1 LRVAERLQVLVI
13 DDDAMDRIAIRRHL
27 LSAALNSDVHEAE
40 TGAAGIALLR
50 ERRFDCVFVDYR
62 LPDMEGTSLL
72 QVFYDITND
81 QMPAPFVM
89 LTGQGGEE
97 VMAEALRWGA
107 HDYIVKD
114 HITGPSVLIALLK
127 AREIFDLKRAR
138 HSAEDKLRQAQKMDA
153 VGQLTSGIAHDFNN
167 LLTVILGNTRM
178 MRRRLAEIP
187 AAQGIAI
194 APKVDAVESAAQ
206 RGADLVRHLMV
217 FSRQQE
223 LKSATVDIGAAL
235 AHTVT
240 LLERTLGKGI
250 NLVLTAEQGMRPV
263 HVDAT
268 LLENAVINV
277 SVNARDAMPQGGTL
291 TITARPV
298 VFNDSSHVLI
308 SIADT
313 GAGMPE
319 HVRERI
325 FEPFFTTKPAGEGT
339 GLGLAMVYGFIR
351 QTGGHIEVDSE
362 AGRGTTF
369 RIYLPHDRETLIN
382 KEVNHAACNKHP
394 DR

>member
-1 LRVAERLQVLVI
+1 MPERLQVLLI
-13 DDDAMDRIAIRRHL
+13 DDDATDRMALRRHL
-27 LSAALNSDVHEAE
+27 QSAALNSDVHEAD

-50 ERRFDCVFVDYR
+50 ERPFDCVFVDYR

-72 QVFYDITND
+72 QAFYDIAND
-81 QMPAPFVM
+81 LMPAPFVM
-89 LTGQGGEE
+89 LTGQGGEA

-114 HITGPSVLIALLK
+114 HITGPSVLIALSK
-127 AREIFDLKRAR
+127 AREVFELKRAR

-167 LLTVILGNTRM
+167 LLTVILGNTRI

-187 AAQGIAI
+187 AAQGTAI

-223 LKSATVDIGAAL
+223 LKSVTVDIG
-235 AHTVT
+235 TVLSDT
-240 LLERTLGKGI
+240 VALLERTLGKGI
-250 NLVLTAEQGMRPV
+250 TLALTAEQGMRPV

-268 LLENAVINV
+268 LLENAVINI

-291 TITARPV
+291 SISARQV
-298 VFNDSSHVLI
+298 VFNDRGHVLI

-313 GAGMPE
+313 GTGMPE

-369 RIYLPHDRETLIN
+369 RIYLPQTRETLTN
-382 KEVNHAACNKHP
+382 KEVNHAAYDKHP
-394 DR
+394 DRG

>member
-1 LRVAERLQVLVI
+1 MPERLQVLVI
-13 DDDAMDRIAIRRHL
+13 DDDATDRMALRRHL
-27 LSAALNSDVHEAE
+27 QSAALNSDVHEAD

-50 ERRFDCVFVDYR
+50 ERPFDCVFVDYR

-72 QVFYDITND
+72 QAFYDIAND
-81 QMPAPFVM
+81 LMPAPFVM
-89 LTGQGGEE
+89 LTGQGGEA

-114 HITGPSVLIALLK
+114 HITGPSVLIALSK
-127 AREIFDLKRAR
+127 AREVFDLKRAR

-187 AAQGIAI
+187 SAQGTAI

-223 LKSATVDIGAAL
+223 LKSVTVDIG
-235 AHTVT
+235 TVLSDT
-240 LLERTLGKGI
+240 VALLERTLGKSI
-250 NLVLTAEQGMRPV
+250 TVVLTAEQGMRPV

-268 LLENAVINV
+268 LLENAVINI

-291 TITARPV
+291 SISARQV
-298 VFNDSSHVLI
+298 VFNDRGHVLI

-313 GAGMPE
+313 GTGMPE

-369 RIYLPHDRETLIN
+369 RIYLPHARETLTN
-382 KEVNHAACNKHP
+382 KEVNHAAYNKHP

>member
-1 LRVAERLQVLVI
+1 MPERLQVLVI
-13 DDDAMDRIAIRRHL
+13 DDDATDRMALRRHL
-27 LSAALNSDVHEAE
+27 QSAALNSDVHEAD

-50 ERRFDCVFVDYR
+50 ERPFDCVFVDYR

-72 QVFYDITND
+72 QAFYDIAND
-81 QMPAPFVM
+81 LMPAPFVM
-89 LTGQGGEE
+89 LTGQGGEA

-114 HITGPSVLIALLK
+114 HITGPSVLIALSK
-127 AREIFDLKRAR
+127 AREVFDLKRAR

-153 VGQLTSGIAHDFNN
+153 VGQLASGIADDFNN
-167 LLTVILGNTRM
+167 LLTVILGNTSM

-187 AAQGIAI
+187 SAQGTAI

-223 LKSATVDIGAAL
+223 LKSVTVDIGKVL
-235 AHTVT
+235 SDTVA
-240 LLERTLGKGI
+240 LLERTLGKSI
-250 NLVLTAEQGMRPV
+250 TLVLTAEQGMRPV
-263 HVDAT
+263 HVDTT
-268 LLENAVINV
+268 LLENAVINI

-291 TITARPV
+291 SISARQV
-298 VFNDSSHVLI
+298 VFNDRGHVLI

-313 GAGMPE
+313 GTGMPE

-369 RIYLPHDRETLIN
+369 RIYLPHARETLTN
-382 KEVNHAACNKHP
+382 KEVNHAAYNKHP
-394 DR
+394 DC

>member
-1 LRVAERLQVLVI
+1 MPERLQVLVI
-13 DDDAMDRIAIRRHL
+13 DDDATDRMALRRHL
-27 LSAALNSDVHEAE
+27 QSAALNSDVHEAD

-50 ERRFDCVFVDYR
+50 ERPFDCVFVDYR

-72 QVFYDITND
+72 QAFYDIAND
-81 QMPAPFVM
+81 LMPAPFVM
-89 LTGQGGEE
+89 LTGQGGEA

-114 HITGPSVLIALLK
+114 HITGPSVLIALSK
-127 AREIFDLKRAR
+127 AREVFDLKRAR

-178 MRRRLAEIP
+178 MRRRLAEMP
-187 AAQGIAI
+187 AAQGTAI

-223 LKSATVDIGAAL
+223 LKNVTVDIG
-235 AHTVT
+235 TVLSDT
-240 LLERTLGKGI
+240 VALLERTLGKSI
-250 NLVLTAEQGMRPV
+250 TLVLTAEQGMRPV

-268 LLENAVINV
+268 LLENAVINI

-291 TITARPV
+291 SISARGV
-298 VFNDSSHVLI
+298 VFNDRGHVLI

-313 GAGMPE
+313 GTGMPE

-362 AGRGTTF
+362 TGRGTTF
-369 RIYLPHDRETLIN
+369 RIYLPQTRETLTN
-382 KEVNHAACNKHP
+382 KEVNHAAYDKHP
-394 DR
+394 DRG

>member
-1 LRVAERLQVLVI
+1 
-13 DDDAMDRIAIRRHL
+13 
-27 LSAALNSDVHEAE
+27 
-40 TGAAGIALLR
+40 
-50 ERRFDCVFVDYR
+50 
-62 LPDMEGTSLL
+62 
-72 QVFYDITND
+72 
-81 QMPAPFVM
+81 
-89 LTGQGGEE
+89 
-97 VMAEALRWGA
+97 
-107 HDYIVKD
+107 
-114 HITGPSVLIALLK
+114 
-127 AREIFDLKRAR
+127 
-138 HSAEDKLRQAQKMDA
+138 
-153 VGQLTSGIAHDFNN
+153 
-167 LLTVILGNTRM
+167 
-178 MRRRLAEIP
+178 
-187 AAQGIAI
+187 
-194 APKVDAVESAAQ
+194 
-206 RGADLVRHLMV
+206 MV

-235 AHTVT
+235 AHTVA

-291 TITARPV
+291 SISARPV
-298 VFNDSSHVLI
+298 VFNDSGHVLI

-313 GAGMPE
+313 GTGMPE

-369 RIYLPHDRETLIN
+369 RIYLPQAREPLIN
-382 KEVNHAACNKHP
+382 KEVSHAT
-394 DR
+394 

>member
-1 LRVAERLQVLVI
+1 MPERLQVLLI
-13 DDDAMDRIAIRRHL
+13 DDDATDRMALRRHL
-27 LSAALNSDVHEAE
+27 QSAALNSDVHEAD

-50 ERRFDCVFVDYR
+50 ERPFDCVFVDYR

-72 QVFYDITND
+72 QAFYDIAND
-81 QMPAPFVM
+81 LMPAPFVM
-89 LTGQGGEE
+89 LTGQGGEA

-114 HITGPSVLIALLK
+114 HITGPSVLIALSK
-127 AREIFDLKRAR
+127 AREVFDLKRAR
-138 HSAEDKLRQAQKMDA
+138 HSAENKLRQAQKMDA

-187 AAQGIAI
+187 AAQGTAI

-223 LKSATVDIGAAL
+223 LKSATVDIG
-235 AHTVT
+235 TVLSDT
-240 LLERTLGKGI
+240 VALLERTLGKGI
-250 NLVLTAEQGMRPV
+250 TLVLTAEQGMRPV

-268 LLENAVINV
+268 LLENAVINI

-291 TITARPV
+291 SISARQV
-298 VFNDSSHVLI
+298 VFNDRGHVLI

-313 GAGMPE
+313 GTGMPE

-369 RIYLPHDRETLIN
+369 RIYLPQTRETLTN
-382 KEVNHAACNKHP
+382 KEVNHAAYDKHP
-394 DR
+394 DRG

>member
-1 LRVAERLQVLVI
+1 MPERLQVLLI
-13 DDDAMDRIAIRRHL
+13 DDDATDRMALRRHL
-27 LSAALNSDVHEAE
+27 QSAALNSDVHEAD

-50 ERRFDCVFVDYR
+50 ERPFDCVFVDYR

-72 QVFYDITND
+72 QAFYDIAND
-81 QMPAPFVM
+81 LMPAPFVM
-89 LTGQGGEE
+89 LTGQGGEA

-114 HITGPSVLIALLK
+114 HITGPSVLIALSK
-127 AREIFDLKRAR
+127 AREVFDLKRAR

-187 AAQGIAI
+187 AAQGTAI

-223 LKSATVDIGAAL
+223 LKSATVDIG
-235 AHTVT
+235 TVLSDT
-240 LLERTLGKGI
+240 VALLERTLGKGI
-250 NLVLTAEQGMRPV
+250 TLVLTAEQGMRPV

-268 LLENAVINV
+268 LLENAVINI

-291 TITARPV
+291 SISARQV
-298 VFNDSSHVLI
+298 VFNDRGHVLI

-313 GAGMPE
+313 GTGMPE

-369 RIYLPHDRETLIN
+369 RIYLPQTRETLTN
-382 KEVNHAACNKHP
+382 KEVNHAAYDKHP
-394 DR
+394 DRG

>member
-1 LRVAERLQVLVI
+1 MAGRLQVLVI
-13 DDDAMDRIAIRRHL
+13 DDDAMDRMAIRRHL
-27 LSAALNSDVHEAE
+27 SSPGLKADVQEAD
-40 TGAAGIALLR
+40 TGASGIALLR
-50 ERRFDCVFVDYR
+50 QQNFDCVFVDYR
-62 LPDMEGTSLL
+62 LPDMEGTALL

-107 HDYIVKD
+107 HDYILKD
-114 HITGPSVLIALLK
+114 HITGSSVLIAMSK
-127 AREIFDLKRAR
+127 AREVFELKKAR

-167 LLTVILGNTRM
+167 LLTVILGNTRI

-187 AAQGIAI
+187 ETQAVAI
-194 APKVDAVESAAQ
+194 APKVDAVESAAL

-223 LKSATVDIGAAL
+223 PKGTSVDIRAAL

-240 LLERTLGKGI
+240 LLERTLGKSI
-250 NLVLTAEQGMRPV
+250 ALVLKADEGMQSVR
-263 HVDAT
+263 VDAT
-268 LLENAVINV
+268 LLENAVINIA
-277 SVNARDAMPQGGTL
+277 VNARDAMPQGGTL
-291 TITARPV
+291 SISAYSA
-298 VFNDSSHVLI
+298 VFNGSDHVLI

-313 GAGMPE
+313 GTGMPG

-351 QTGGHIEVDSE
+351 QSGGHIEVDSE

-369 RIYLPHDRETLIN
+369 RIYLPQTGPPVTH
-382 KEVNHAACNKHP
+382 KEQKHAT
-394 DR
+394 

>member
-13 DDDAMDRIAIRRHL
+13 DDDATDRMAIRRHL
-27 LSAALNSDVHEAE
+27 LSAALNSDVHEAA

-50 ERRFDCVFVDYR
+50 ARRFDCVFVDYR

-72 QVFYDITND
+72 QVFYDIAND

-114 HITGPSVLIALLK
+114 HITGPSVLIALSK
-127 AREIFDLKRAR
+127 AREVFDLKRAR

-187 AAQGIAI
+187 PAQGMAI

-223 LKSATVDIGAAL
+223 LKSATVDISAAL
-235 AHTVT
+235 AHTVA

-291 TITARPV
+291 SISARPV
-298 VFNDSSHVLI
+298 VFNDSGHVLI

-313 GAGMPE
+313 GTGMPE

-369 RIYLPHDRETLIN
+369 RIYLPQAREPLIN
-382 KEVNHAACNKHP
+382 KEVSHAT
-394 DR
+394 

>member
-1 LRVAERLQVLVI
+1 MPERLQVLVI
-13 DDDAMDRIAIRRHL
+13 DDDATDRMALRRHL
-27 LSAALNSDVHEAE
+27 QSAALNSDVHEAD

-50 ERRFDCVFVDYR
+50 ERPFDCVFVDYR

-72 QVFYDITND
+72 QAFYDIAND
-81 QMPAPFVM
+81 LMPAPFVM
-89 LTGQGGEE
+89 LTGQGGEA

-114 HITGPSVLIALLK
+114 HITGPSVLIALSK
-127 AREIFDLKRAR
+127 AREVFDLKRAR

-178 MRRRLAEIP
+178 MRRRLAEMP
-187 AAQGIAI
+187 AAQGTAI

-223 LKSATVDIGAAL
+223 LKNVTVDIG
-235 AHTVT
+235 TVLSDT
-240 LLERTLGKGI
+240 VALLERTLGKSI
-250 NLVLTAEQGMRPV
+250 TLVLTAEQGMRPV

-268 LLENAVINV
+268 LLENAVINI

-291 TITARPV
+291 SISARQV
-298 VFNDSSHVLI
+298 VFNDRGHVLI

-313 GAGMPE
+313 GTGMPE

-369 RIYLPHDRETLIN
+369 RIYLPHARETLTN
-382 KEVNHAACNKHP
+382 KEVNHAAYNKHP
-394 DR
+394 DRG

>member
-1 LRVAERLQVLVI
+1 MAERLQVLVI

>member
-1 LRVAERLQVLVI
+1 MPERLQVLLI
-13 DDDAMDRIAIRRHL
+13 DDDATDRMALRRHL
-27 LSAALNSDVHEAE
+27 QSAALNSDVHEAD

-50 ERRFDCVFVDYR
+50 ERPFDCVFVDYR

-72 QVFYDITND
+72 QAFYDIAND
-81 QMPAPFVM
+81 LMPAPFVM
-89 LTGQGGEE
+89 LTGQGGEA

-114 HITGPSVLIALLK
+114 HITGPSVLIALSK
-127 AREIFDLKRAR
+127 AREVFDLKRAR
-138 HSAEDKLRQAQKMDA
+138 HSAENKLRQAQKMDA

-187 AAQGIAI
+187 AAQGTAI

-223 LKSATVDIGAAL
+223 LKSATVDIG
-235 AHTVT
+235 TVLSDT
-240 LLERTLGKGI
+240 VALLERTLGKGI
-250 NLVLTAEQGMRPV
+250 TLVLTAEQGMRPV
-263 HVDAT
+263 HVDAP
-268 LLENAVINV
+268 LLENAVINI

-291 TITARPV
+291 SISARQV
-298 VFNDSSHVLI
+298 VFNDRGHVLI

-313 GAGMPE
+313 GTGMPE

-369 RIYLPHDRETLIN
+369 RIYLPQTRETLTN
-382 KEVNHAACNKHP
+382 KEVNHAAYDKHP
-394 DR
+394 DRG